1 MLSQWGIRGEWTQC
15 FSIILWQWWT
25 CVCVRVCACTQLTY
39 TEISVIFFNVLFYL
53 IYQFTTQINSV
64 ATTTPMA
71 WLSKYLFSLISFLGI
86 VVWGQELMPQKWPL
100 PVYSRDSNYPEDPY
114 CKKNARP
121 LLPNALNARNTAS
134 FYAGKWSK
142 TTVAPASRKSA
153 PPVIAM
159 RVLVAG
165 LLSPTLVHFMPTTL
179 TMIPIKPSSTDTTI
193 RARHVWMWTREKRG
207 EERDKTWSRGC
218 RSGEEMRK
226 QKRKESFSPKT
237 QIFLKMKVKTEGN
250 EALHAM
256 QGWWETTCICDSRS
270 LGRVHHCP
278 TFPSRVVPEVT
289 LWPNSGT
296 VNDPSNL
303 LRIIPLWFCRL

>member
-1 MLSQWGIRGEWTQC
+1 MGEEVETTDSYRFLGVHLKERLEWR
-15 FSIILWQWWT
+15 
-25 CVCVRVCACTQLTY
+25 CVCGERCTY
-39 TEISVIFFNVLFYL
+39 TAYIHRNFCHFFPNVLFYL
-53 IYQFTTQINSV
+53 ICQFTTLINSV

-86 VVWGQELMPQKWPL
+86 VVWGQELMPRKWPL

-121 LLPNALNARNTAS
+121 LLLNALNARNTAS

-159 RVLVAG
+159 RDLVAG

-207 EERDKTWSRGC
+207 EERDKPWSRGC

-226 QKRKESFSPKT
+226 QKRKESFSPSFGKT
-237 QIFLKMKVKTEGN
+237 QIFLNMKVKTEGN
-250 EALHAM
+250 EAIHAM
-256 QGWWETTCICDSRS
+256 QGWWETTCICDRQIIRESPPLSYFSKQGSSR
-270 LGRVHHCP
+270 GDF
-278 TFPSRVVPEVT
+278 TGQT
-289 LWPNSGT
+289 LEP
-296 VNDPSNL
+296 
-303 LRIIPLWFCRL
+303 